1 MKYIKT
7 IKLEAIE
14 NLRLLNLRMQNLDT
28 TKMLPKYVK
37 VHYPELKKEF
47 VLEWN
52 YNTKEVKIYEE

>member
-1 MKYIKT
+1 
-7 IKLEAIE
+7 
-14 NLRLLNLRMQNLDT
+14 MQNLDT